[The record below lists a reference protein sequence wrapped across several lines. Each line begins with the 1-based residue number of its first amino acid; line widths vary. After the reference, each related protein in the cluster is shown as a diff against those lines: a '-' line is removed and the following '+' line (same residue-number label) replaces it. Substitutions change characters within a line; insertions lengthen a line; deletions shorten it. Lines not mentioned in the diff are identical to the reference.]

1 MTRNEAVPG
10 LARLGSVVR
19 GGGPLCGFIALP
31 LANEPI
37 QITKDLSLLQ
47 HQEGQA
53 SKNGPNLGHDPREL
67 CQLSSSRREDGG
79 CRLLLPKGVLPQM
92 QPCWW
97 PWRKAQDAT
106 VNEVIADVPHLPQFG
121 ANPGRDRREGSN
133 SRELK
138 SPGQRIALIRPAV
151 RDPRRQTSLFGI
163 GVRMD
168 QDVIQDRFEPPPIE
182 RSKPVSGNQRD
193 GIGRRIGQV
202 RVNREQIIAHLALAC
217 RSPLGVQP
225 RRPRGTCRK
234 RASHTV
240 PSDPRAR
247 NEKPPPA
254 GSGRGE
260 GCCRST
266 TATLERHIQDGLRRL
281 KVRYRRCPSVGPGRS
296 CSRVPL
302 QRDAKV
308 MEFLSKNRLS
318 ERRDCPSP
326 GQNTAV
332 AICWAETCP
341 G

>member
-1 MTRNEAVPG
+1 MTRREAVPG
-10 LARLGSVVR
+10 LACLGSVVR
-19 GGGPLCGFIALP
+19 VGGPLCGFIALP

-37 QITKDLSLLQ
+37 QITTDLPLLQ

-97 PWRKAQDAT
+97 PCRKAQDAT

-121 ANPGRDRREGSN
+121 ANPGRDRREGRN
-133 SRELK
+133 SRKLK

-151 RDPRRQTSLFGI
+151 RDPRRHTSLFGI

-202 RVNREQIIAHLALAC
+202 LVNREQIIAHLALAC

-225 RRPRGTCRK
+225 KRPRGTCCK
-234 RASHTV
+234 RARHTA
-240 PSDPRAR
+240 PSDPRTR

-254 GSGRGE
+254 GWGRERVVTARPTQRPSGTSKMARF
-260 GCCRST
+260 
-266 TATLERHIQDGLRRL
+266 RL
-281 KVRYRRCPSVGPGRS
+281 KVRYRRYTSVGHGRS

-308 MEFLSKNRLS
+308 MEFSSKNRLS
-318 ERRDCPSP
+318 AAVRRPAKTQRQQ
-326 GQNTAV
+326 GL
-332 AICWAETCP
+332 
-341 G
+341 